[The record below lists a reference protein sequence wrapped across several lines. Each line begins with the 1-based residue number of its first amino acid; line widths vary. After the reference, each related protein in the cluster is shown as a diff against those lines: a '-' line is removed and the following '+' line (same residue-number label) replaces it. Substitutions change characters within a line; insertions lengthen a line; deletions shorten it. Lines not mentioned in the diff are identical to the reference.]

1 MSSAAQQAIVGQIR
15 MLGARGVGAGVG
27 AAAAASAG
35 AARAASSTS
44 AAAAAAA
51 SPLADAPTKATIT
64 LPSGRALELADGDIK
79 LTMPPEWAP
88 HAGAWIAW
96 PVRTDVWRCGAAP
109 ARKAFAD
116 VIGAI
121 AQFEPV
127 TVIAD
132 PSVVRSGC
140 AEGEQQLQRRR
151 GAVVFLLFSLLLVAA
166 RCLLV
171 CMVLAGRRGAR
182 ATTPTHGNI
191 HPKPHPPLL
200 PMATAAE
207 RSGPTRARRCPTRC
221 AWWRCA
227 TTTRGCATRGR
238 RCECKL
244 PGVAAPRPSF

>member
-15 MLGARGVGAGVG
+15 MLGARGVGAAG

-51 SPLADAPTKATIT
+51 SALAGAPTKAAIT
-64 LPSGRALELADGDIK
+64 LPNGRALELADGDVK

-88 HAGAWIAW
+88 HAGTWIAW

-132 PSVVRSGC
+132 PSVVRSGS
-140 AEGEQQLQRRR
+140 AEGEQQQQRRR
-151 GAVVFLLFSLLLVAA
+151 
-166 RCLLV
+166 
-171 CMVLAGRRGAR
+171 
-182 ATTPTHGNI
+182 
-191 HPKPHPPLL
+191 
-200 PMATAAE
+200 
-207 RSGPTRARRCPTRC
+207 RRCCLSVCCSRC
-221 AWWRCA
+221 FWWRRAVC
-227 TTTRGCATRGR
+227 
-238 RCECKL
+238 
-244 PGVAAPRPSF
+244 